1 MFVNS
6 FFKNFV
12 LFILTSKDSC
22 CRIVLLE
29 GGQDIISF
37 ASRLKERR
45 ESLGLSRSSLAQQI
59 GVTTSAIG
67 NYENG
72 VSSPKEEI
80 LYKLFNAL
88 KVEPN
93 YLWQDEMSQ
102 TDIQFLVSYPERAFL
117 KKYRALDEHGK
128 ELVDSVLDLEHK
140 RVVAPAKANAPKVL
154 QLPKGKRSRDGM
166 TEIDVYDEPSAAG
179 LGNYVSEAV
188 PSHMEQYSSEYVP
201 TKTSFGVLISGNSM
215 EPKIP
220 NGSTVFVQA
229 APALDSG
236 EIGIFVLDGQAYCK
250 KLVIDHDNHRTVLRS
265 INPDYSDIEVEA
277 WREFRTLGRVLG
289 WYTPPVF
296 D

>member
-1 MFVNS
+1 M
-6 FFKNFV
+6 
-12 LFILTSKDSC
+12 
-22 CRIVLLE
+22 
-29 GGQDIISF
+29 SF

-45 ESLGLSRSSLAQQI
+45 ESLGLSRGSLAQQI
-59 GVTTSAIG
+59 GVTPSAIG

-128 ELVDSVLDLEHK
+128 DVVAVVLDLEYK
-140 RVVAPAKANAPKVL
+140 RVSASPKADTPKVL

-179 LGNYVSEAV
+179 LGNYVSQSV
-188 PSHMEQYSSEYVP
+188 PFRTEQYP
-201 TKTSFGVLISGNSM
+201 TEALPSKTSFGVLISGNSM
-215 EPKIP
+215 EPTIP
-220 NGSTVFVQA
+220 DGSTVFVQA
-229 APALDSG
+229 APALDNG
-236 EIGIFVLDGQAYCK
+236 EIGIFVLDGQSYCK
-250 KLVIDHDNHRTVLRS
+250 KLVIDHNNHRTLLRS
-265 INPDYSDIEVEA
+265 LNPNYQDIEVEA
-277 WREFRTLGRVLG
+277 WRDFRTLGRVLD
-289 WYTPPVF
+289 WYTPPRF